1 MPSKEYLESLEAL
14 NKVKPQ
20 IRVPIVPGMSVR
32 KKKDSYDTIPV
43 IRIHY
48 SADPDRDPKTKT
60 GQLWRKKKRGE
71 YSSQADWDREM
82 EIIDGAGG
90 GERIYAEILSTHF
103 KKIVITDPT
112 WQPGKT
118 WKLISGFDYGK
129 TNPTSALDA
138 RVDHDGK
145 IYFVGEYY
153 QPGKDIGGHAPT
165 LLGWNA
171 FMACED
177 VMCDPSIFNK
187 TMEQRDTKKAI
198 SVADIYYE
206 CGITNLRPFIG
217 NRSDI
222 AFEQRLKMHWNN
234 LDEKEPTIR
243 IWCPG
248 LTEIPDRPVYGQH
261 DGCPSLLWEM
271 SNIRRVKLTATQ
283 LMTQNPSE
291 QIVDKDNHAHD
302 CIAEHTCIATLR
314 GSVPIELVKIGD
326 KVLTRLGWR
335 RVEAAWFVRRA
346 NVLRV
351 QLSNGRSLDCTPD
364 HRILVDGKFIPASE
378 LKYGMML
385 TCTKASTVH
394 LRLGLGWESIS
405 TAIRKARTR
414 TSERTSGMVASIS
427 TRLSGFL
434 STSSRFPLATSC
446 TTPTQTLSTMSR
458 ITLWPSLTMN
468 IDASMPDVRTSTIC
482 VRSVL
487 KDVSELKSGIALQRD
502 AHGTANTPAR
512 LAVRCW
518 TKFARSAANLFRTK
532 TDERAIPSVQLIAEQ
547 LGVIA
552 TGLMS
557 RFGRALIVGTRSLA
571 TATLR
576 LVFAR
581 AFVQV
586 RIVGIQPVETAVS
599 TYDLTVEGAH
609 EFCAGGILV
618 HNCKKYIVMTLPEPT
633 AKTTEQ
639 RIQEA
644 IKDRVEVGDVTNA
657 MRIAQDVRQQI
668 AEEEEPAS
676 FANRFAVNEPT
687 SFKPARMG
695 SRFGGRRR

>member
-302 CIAEHTCIATLR
+302 A
-314 GSVPIELVKIGD
+314 
-326 KVLTRLGWR
+326 
-335 RVEAAWFVRRA
+335 
-346 NVLRV
+346 
-351 QLSNGRSLDCTPD
+351 
-364 HRILVDGKFIPASE
+364 
-378 LKYGMML
+378 
-385 TCTKASTVH
+385 
-394 LRLGLGWESIS
+394 
-405 TAIRKARTR
+405 
-414 TSERTSGMVASIS
+414 
-427 TRLSGFL
+427 
-434 STSSRFPLATSC
+434 
-446 TTPTQTLSTMSR
+446 
-458 ITLWPSLTMN
+458 
-468 IDASMPDVRTSTIC
+468 
-482 VRSVL
+482 
-487 KDVSELKSGIALQRD
+487 
-502 AHGTANTPAR
+502 
-512 LAVRCW
+512 
-518 TKFARSAANLFRTK
+518 
-532 TDERAIPSVQLIAEQ
+532 
-547 LGVIA
+547 
-552 TGLMS
+552 
-557 RFGRALIVGTRSLA
+557 
-571 TATLR
+571 
-576 LVFAR
+576 
-581 AFVQV
+581 
-586 RIVGIQPVETAVS
+586 
-599 TYDLTVEGAH
+599 
-609 EFCAGGILV
+609 
-618 HNCKKYIVMTLPEPT
+618 KKYIVMTLPEPT